1 MVLFHKFMSLEKLED
16 NGSKISEE
24 DLTPSHFA
32 ALIHSIAPYSLVRAV
47 LIEDPG
53 CVETCRHY
61 DCGTIIPV
69 QQLDFTRKDDGRI
82 KTRITGAAVHS
93 MEEHGSFRGH
103 GSITGRC
110 EMNPLDLDRIFDG
123 T

>member
-1 MVLFHKFMSLEKLED
+1 MSLEKLD
-16 NGSKISEE
+16 NGSISSEE

-32 ALIHSIAPYSLVRAV
+32 ALIHSIAPYSLVRV
-47 LIEDPG
+47 VSVEDPG

-61 DCGTIIPV
+61 GCGTIIPV
-69 QQLDFTRKDDGRI
+69 QQWDFTRKDDGIR
-82 KTRITGAAVHS
+82 TRITGAAVHS
-93 MEEHGSFRGH
+93 MEEHRSFRGH

-110 EMNPLDLDRIFDG
+110 EIDPLDLDRIFDG